1 MKNESTKINRYSGIV
16 YSHYLEKRQEGE
28 QFTSEHGLSYI
39 FSGEL
44 IVIDSGEKR
53 TFKAGEILFYRKNFL
68 AKFIKV
74 PDESGS
80 FRCITVI
87 FDQLS
92 LEAFAKQY
100 GKRVVNPPKSDRAV
114 TLQNS
119 TPLLVHYFQSL
130 APYFD
135 DILPTDLVNLKRNE
149 ALMLLIQI
157 SPQLQ
162 NILFDFGQP
171 GKIDLE
177 AFMQQHFRFNVDLK
191 RFAYLT
197 GRSLASFKR
206 DFEKVFHTTPNRWLQ
221 QKRLEEAWYLIKEK
235 QQRPSDVY
243 HEVGFESLSH
253 FSYSFKQF
261 FGINPSVV
269 QG

>member
-1 MKNESTKINRYSGIV
+1 MMTPANTKTSKYPGIV
-16 YSHYLEKRQEGE
+16 YSYYLQKQQEGE
-28 QFTSEHGLSYI
+28 QFTVEHGLCYI

-44 IVIDSGEKR
+44 TVIDAGEKR
-53 TFKAGEILFYRKNFL
+53 TFRAGETLFYRKNFL

-74 PDESGS
+74 PDENSN
-80 FRCITVI
+80 FRAITVI
-87 FDQLS
+87 FDKPS
-92 LEAFAKQY
+92 LETFARQY
-100 GKRVVNPPKSDRAV
+100 GKTADKPHVSERAV
-114 TLQNS
+114 TLQQAS
-119 TPLLVHYFQSL
+119 PLLVHYFQTL

-135 DILPTDLVNLKRNE
+135 TTLPPELIDLKRNE
-149 ALMLLIQI
+149 AIMLLLQVN
-157 SPQLQ
+157 PGLQ

-177 AFMQQHFRFNVDLK
+177 AFMQQHFRFNVELK

-197 GRSLASFKR
+197 GRSLATFKR
-206 DFEKVFHTTPNRWLQ
+206 DFDKIFHTTPNRWLQ
-221 QKRLEEAWYLIKEK
+221 QKRLEEAWFLIKEK

-261 FGINPSVV
+261 FGTNPSLV
-269 QG
+269 